1 MNISTKLILDILK
14 VLTWV
19 IFIGLCIMT
28 GAMIISTVVSMIN
41 PVASKDIYLGLDLSE
56 FYAEGLW
63 DYLKMAS
70 LIIAVQALKAY
81 MFYLVIKLFSALDLG
96 QPFTPSVGTLLIR
109 ISRSALEIG
118 IVAIIGNIYANS
130 YLNAGIR
137 LEHDWEGGP
146 FLFLAGIIFVIAHIF
161 KRGLELQHDNELTV

>member
-70 LIIAVQALKAY
+70 LIIAVQA
-81 MFYLVIKLFSALDLG
+81 
-96 QPFTPSVGTLLIR
+96 
-109 ISRSALEIG
+109 
-118 IVAIIGNIYANS
+118 
-130 YLNAGIR
+130 
-137 LEHDWEGGP
+137 
-146 FLFLAGIIFVIAHIF
+146 
-161 KRGLELQHDNELTV
+161 